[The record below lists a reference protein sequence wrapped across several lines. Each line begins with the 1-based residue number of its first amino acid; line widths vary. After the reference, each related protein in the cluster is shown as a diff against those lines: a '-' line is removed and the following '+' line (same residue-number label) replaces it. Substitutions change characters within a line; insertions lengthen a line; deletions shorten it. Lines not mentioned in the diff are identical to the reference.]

1 MTVLTQSPLPISPH
15 ALPCPSLA
23 SSQPGATA
31 AISMRS
37 YFDNKPR
44 VAETAHIEC
53 APRRQRPLPEIP
65 PPLDPSGSSSSVYSN
80 ESADCHSVLEVE
92 DAPTSFP
99 DTTQYAGYAH
109 AEPQILA
116 PSARAAPAHSSGDR
130 PRSKYD
136 ELVDALMHD
145 PPVLSTPPPVP
156 PKSDVRKAKSV
167 SIVAPSDEPQEDVYP
182 YCDHTVSEPGH
193 DFTFTVTEASSSDRV
208 PHGRTLASQSLSG
221 HTNPTHGHTSRLSW
235 ADKASVPIYRNS
247 FPLSGHQLPSTLTSF
262 PATPQH
268 GRRKLKKSIT
278 RPSSLMNP
286 LPSSSSGCTGTGSR
300 IWRALS
306 LHIPSG
312 HKDESPRSLKASK
325 FFRTRSA
332 THTSFLDSDP
342 MAMRRWTLAM
352 ADVPDEVLV
361 QELDKLWKEGRSRVS
376 KSRTPTSSQ
385 QGHGSDY
392 DSRDWRPSSFVY
404 GNSSGSQWRT
414 STRFQLGGESD
425 SEDEEGLEET
435 VEEAE
440 EDAEDAEEWRTARR
454 ALLCCRELVRT
465 ERNYQARLRQLLNAQ
480 SSHPMFSLLLS
491 YVPALLEASD
501 ALLVRLVDDPSAW
514 GVSAAFIGCEE
525 DLEAAFVA
533 WCGTVGEFF
542 ADPEEK
548 DKRGRKLVRKANDV
562 SASTHGHDEFGVRQK
577 GGKGAAPA
585 PAPAP
590 PLSTRSLSQGGLG
603 LQKPKVPE
611 ARRMSLFGMG
621 ESGGMFTAALGTG
634 LAFGLSPVS
643 QPHGYVKHG
652 STASVGKVTGPA
664 GSLSRTLSAW
674 KRKSMPS
681 SLYYLPSSAGT
692 LPSPVAPTAEEK
704 KLTVRDLAIQPTQRV
719 MRYVLQYK
727 DLLAH
732 TPVSSPSRGLVER
745 ALESALRIAKKC
757 DRAQGNS
764 AFLRRP

>member
-1 MTVLTQSPLPISPH
+1 MRCWCQRCNPATDQPRGALRSRYRTCAQSSLWRSSKLTLLPCFCLRDLLSIYVHQPDSLTQSPCSRFPPNILSERKKKSSSNALAQLAWTGLSSPELA
-15 ALPCPSLA
+15 ALTSRLNIQKRSPERAAQLA
-23 SSQPGATA
+23 KQELGVQPGSFDPYGESLYASGGNPNSTRLDKVGDFPDGSDDGHGGSA
-31 AISMRS
+31 LGHAMSSTFSSMRKKMTPTRES
-37 YFDNKPR
+37 IP
-44 VAETAHIEC
+44 VP
-53 APRRQRPLPEIP
+53 AP
-65 PPLDPSGSSSSVYSN
+65 
-80 ESADCHSVLEVE
+80 
-92 DAPTSFP
+92 APTL
-99 DTTQYAGYAH
+99 
-109 AEPQILA
+109 E
-116 PSARAAPAHSSGDR
+116 APATLFTSQMTREPPSHRAS
-130 PRSKYD
+130 
-136 ELVDALMHD
+136 LDA
-145 PPVLSTPPPVP
+145 
-156 PKSDVRKAKSV
+156 
-167 SIVAPSDEPQEDVYP
+167 
-182 YCDHTVSEPGH
+182 
-193 DFTFTVTEASSSDRV
+193 
-208 PHGRTLASQSLSG
+208 
-221 HTNPTHGHTSRLSW
+221 HGHTSH
-235 ADKASVPIYRNS
+235 P
-247 FPLSGHQLPSTLTSF
+247 FPRHTQRP
-262 PATPQH
+262 PQ
-268 GRRKLKKSIT
+268 
-278 RPSSLMNP
+278 
-286 LPSSSSGCTGTGSR
+286 
-300 IWRALS
+300 
-306 LHIPSG
+306 
-312 HKDESPRSLKASK
+312 
-325 FFRTRSA
+325 

-727 DLLAH
+727 GGFYYD
-732 TPVSSPSRGLVER
+732 SR
-745 ALESALRIAKKC
+745 
-757 DRAQGNS
+757 
-764 AFLRRP
+764 